1 MAEPRR
7 TKTLTQSICT
17 VEQPTKTKKKRARE
31 RKREGERQERER
43 KERERESLRSFNTNR
58 ETRRGTESE
67 SGGCRLFV
75 ARMLV
80 FSECCREFIILF
92 IILFNDL
99 IVLFYWTIM

>member
-43 KERERESLRSFNTNR
+43 KERERT
-58 ETRRGTESE
+58 SE
-67 SGGCRLFV
+67 KLQ
-75 ARMLV
+75 
-80 FSECCREFIILF
+80 
-92 IILFNDL
+92 
-99 IVLFYWTIM
+99 YK